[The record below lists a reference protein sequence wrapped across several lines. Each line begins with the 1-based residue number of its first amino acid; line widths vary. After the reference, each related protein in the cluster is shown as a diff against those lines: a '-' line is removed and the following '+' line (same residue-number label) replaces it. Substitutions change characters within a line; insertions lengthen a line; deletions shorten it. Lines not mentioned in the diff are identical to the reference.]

1 MFQIRAETSD
11 LQGLFNKACTDKSI
25 QTLFSITFSSWTTY
39 KRIFLFGIPDMWL
52 LKKKKKKVLWTH
64 GGFHFAQKVIIQLLR
79 LIPRSRLA
87 GCNQNRHWAQKWEEK
102 VLLSSSSI
110 NIISVSDG

>member
-52 LKKKKKKVLWTH
+52 LKKKKKRSYGLMEDFT
-64 GGFHFAQKVIIQLLR
+64 L
-79 LIPRSRLA
+79 PR
-87 GCNQNRHWAQKWEEK
+87 K
-102 VLLSSSSI
+102 
-110 NIISVSDG
+110 